1 MTTAV
6 VETVKEV
13 EVFRHQAQMI
23 REVVRRNVDSFTQEE
38 SLLQPAPAGNCQNW
52 VVGHLLCIY
61 NQVLPLLGQEP
72 VLEKDAL
79 AQYARGSSPLAD
91 PAAALDFQQLLTS
104 WAEANERIHAGLA
117 SLTAEALD
125 RPAPHSPSNTRTRP
139 SAPRLDRS
147 LPPGLPLRPDRAP
160 PADGGEGRGDPLS
173 GKVPGA
179 RQDGSAVRD
188 QPPAACRSPR
198 LRESAVI
205 WRICRGTIG
214 YASH

>member
-23 REVVRRNVDSFTQEE
+23 REVVRRNVDGFTQEE

-61 NQVLPLLGQEP
+61 NQVLPLLGQQP

-79 AQYARGSSPLAD
+79 EQYARGSSPLAD

-104 WAEANERIHAGLA
+104 WAEANERIDAGLA

-125 RPAPHSPSNTRTRP
+125 RPAPVSPSNNPNETV
-139 SAPRLDRS
+139 RS
-147 LPPGLPLRPDRAP
+147 LVSTVLFHQAYHSGQTGLLRRMA
-160 PADGGEGRGDPLS
+160 GKEGAIR
-173 GKVPGA
+173 
-179 RQDGSAVRD
+179 
-188 QPPAACRSPR
+188 
-198 LRESAVI
+198 
-205 WRICRGTIG
+205 
-214 YASH
+214 

>member
-23 REVVRRNVDSFTQEE
+23 REVVRRNVDGFTQEE

-91 PAAALDFQQLLTS
+91 PASALDFQQLLTS
-104 WAEANERIHAGLA
+104 WAEANERIDAGL
-117 SLTAEALD
+117 SGLTAEVLD
-125 RPAPHSPSNTRTRP
+125 RPAPHSPSKNPNETV
-139 SAPRLDRS
+139 RS
-147 LPPGLPLRPDRAP
+147 LVSTVLFHQAYHSGQTGLLRRMA
-160 PADGGEGRGDPLS
+160 GKEGAIR
-173 GKVPGA
+173 
-179 RQDGSAVRD
+179 
-188 QPPAACRSPR
+188 
-198 LRESAVI
+198 
-205 WRICRGTIG
+205 
-214 YASH
+214 